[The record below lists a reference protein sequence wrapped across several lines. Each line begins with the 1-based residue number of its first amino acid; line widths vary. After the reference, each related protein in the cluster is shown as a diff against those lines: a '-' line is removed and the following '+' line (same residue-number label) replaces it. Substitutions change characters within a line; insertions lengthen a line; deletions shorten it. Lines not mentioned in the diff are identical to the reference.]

1 MSMNILTHMIKGAG
15 SEGETLQIE
24 DKTPGEAPAEDIGAA
39 QLPQKSG
46 WGWRP
51 WGLLSAVF
59 LLLLAS
65 AFYYLRQAS
74 EPARSVQHPA
84 APMPSLPPPQ
94 QEMPKKV
101 PDKAEV
107 SEAKPP
113 EKPVQQEQVINSVKI
128 EKSQENAVVNPL
140 SVRGYEAMMAR
151 DLAGAQKDYTTLL
164 SKDPQNKE
172 ALLGLAAVALKRGR
186 ISLAERY
193 YNRVL
198 EIDPGDPVA
207 TASLVDIMNP
217 DGAESRLKSL
227 LRSSPDSGEL
237 YFSLGNRYANQ
248 SLWADAQQAYF
259 NAFESEPGN
268 PDFAFNLA
276 VSLDH
281 LSRIEPALEYYRMAL
296 KLSGKGFPG
305 FDPAVAADRIRE
317 LENGHA
323 GRAQ

>member
-1 MSMNILTHMIKGAG
+1 MKILTDMIKGVG
-15 SEGETLQIE
+15 GEGGVLQIE
-24 DKTPGEAPAEDIGAA
+24 DKPPREAPAEDARA
-39 QLPQKSG
+39 VQPLQRSG
-46 WGWRP
+46 WDWRL
-51 WGLLSAVF
+51 WGLLSAVA
-59 LLLLAS
+59 LLSIAG

-74 EPARSVQHPA
+74 EPVHPAQHPA
-84 APMPSLPPPQ
+84 APTPALPPSL
-94 QEMPKKV
+94 QEAPKKA
-101 PDKAEV
+101 PEKTEV

-113 EKPVQQEQVINSVKI
+113 EKPDQQEQVVNSVKI
-128 EKSQENAVVNPL
+128 EKSQARTVVNPL

-151 DLAGAQKDYTTLL
+151 DLAGARQDYMALL
-164 SKDPQNKE
+164 SKDPQNRE
-172 ALLGLAAVALKRGR
+172 ALLGLASVALKRGR

-198 EIDPGDPVA
+198 EIDPEDPVA
-207 TASLVDIMNP
+207 TASLVDIRNP

-227 LRSSPDSGEL
+227 LRNSPNSGVL
-237 YFSLGNRYANQ
+237 YFSLGNRYASQ

-268 PDFAFNLA
+268 PDYAFNLA